1 MSAEKNASA
10 KTSTTQPN
18 DLSSLKKQGY
28 NRVPLIREVLAD
40 LDTPLSTYLKLANAP
55 YSYLFESVQG
65 GEKWGRYSIIGLPC
79 SKVIKISG
87 YEVSQYENN
96 TLTKQQTVADPLQW
110 IQDYQET
117 FSVYEGATGDNWLP
131 RFSGGLV
138 GYFGYET
145 IAYIEKRL
153 VKSAKPDPL
162 QTPDILLM
170 VSEEVVVFDNLSGKL
185 FIIVH
190 VDTDNDGGLEQ
201 GEKRLQQIA
210 DALKNKLPEKSKHVA
225 QTVKEEDFV
234 SGFTEQGYI
243 DAVRKAKQYIVD
255 GDIMQVVLSQRL
267 TIPFNAPPL
276 HLYRALRSLNP
287 SPYMYYLDLDDH
299 HIVGSSPE
307 ILVRLDDG
315 EVTVRPIAGTRPRG
329 KDEAADNALE
339 KELLADPKE
348 LAEHLMLIDLGRNDA
363 GRVSKTSTVKLTDK
377 MVVERYS
384 HVMHIVSNV
393 TGELKDGLTAMDV
406 LRATFPAG
414 TVSGAP
420 KIRAME
426 IIDEFE
432 PVKRGI
438 YSGAVG
444 YLSWNGNMDTAI
456 AIRTAVIKDKHLS
469 IQAGAGIVY
478 DSVPENEWAE
488 TMSKARAIFRAVSMA
503 EAGLD

>member
-1 MSAEKNASA
+1 MPSETLLNPRFAEI
-10 KTSTTQPN
+10 
-18 DLSSLKKQGY
+18 KQQGF
-28 NRVPLIREVLAD
+28 NRIPLVREVLAD
-40 LDTPLSTYLKLANAP
+40 LDTPLSTYLKLADAP

-79 SKVIKISG
+79 KKVIKICG
-87 YEVSQYENN
+87 HEVSLYENEQ
-96 TLTKQQTVADPLQW
+96 LVDQQMVKDPLQW
-110 IQDYQET
+110 ISDYQAQ
-117 FSVYEGATGDNWLP
+117 FKVYEDADLP
-131 RFSGGLV
+131 RFTGGLV

-145 IAYIEKRL
+145 IGYIEKRL
-153 VKSAKPDPL
+153 ARNDKPDPL

-185 FIIVH
+185 YIIVH
-190 VDTDNDGGLEQ
+190 VDVDDDDVDIEHALQ
-201 GEKRLQQIA
+201 FGESRLQIIA
-210 DALKNKLPEKSKHVA
+210 DGLRNPLPEKKSHVT
-225 QTVKEEDFV
+225 QQVHEEDFV
-234 SGFTEQGYI
+234 SGFTQEGYKA
-243 DAVRKAKQYIVD
+243 AVNKARQYIID

-267 TIPFNAPPL
+267 TIPFNAQPL
-276 HLYRALRSLNP
+276 DLYRALRSLNP
-287 SPYMYYLDLDDH
+287 SPYMYYLDLGDH
-299 HIVGSSPE
+299 HVVGSSPE
-307 ILVRLDDG
+307 ILVHLEDKQI
-315 EVTVRPIAGTRPRG
+315 TVRPIAGTRPRG
-329 KDEAADNALE
+329 TTEAADIALE

-363 GRVSKTSTVKLTDK
+363 GRVSKTASVKLTDK

-393 TGELKDGLTAMDV
+393 TGRLKAGKTAIDV
-406 LRATFPAG
+406 LRATLPAG
-414 TVSGAP
+414 TLSGAP

-426 IIDEFE
+426 IIDELE

-488 TMSKARAIFRAVSMA
+488 TMNKARAIFRAVSLA
-503 EAGLD
+503 EAGLNTKR